1 MFQAI
6 RRADHTSL
14 RTFAKT
20 FIGMGN
26 DPAALLCLDHAF
38 SSPLELQNLP
48 FSEVE
53 ALISLFFDYIRLL
66 NKFRR
71 DESLAQDSN
80 HQRLFGFQVLGEN
93 RYLAPRHSILHEKIT
108 DRPGSSKKGTGG
120 HTCSSDDLRLGIT
133 QLISAR
139 ISDRTEAQDG
149 ACRGVHGFSPCLHL
163 LIEEKCD
170 SPGGEGSCSFQHVQR
185 EQLTSD
191 WYNARLRL
199 ILLQFQILN
208 SARCDNLDVKRYA
221 LAHSAMNVW
230 ILIKSEVTGLRR
242 CTQHSI
248 HPFRDSDHWRT
259 LTLPTYPMELM
270 V

>member
-6 RRADHTSL
+6 RRADHASL

-38 SSPLELQNLP
+38 SSPLELRNLP
-48 FSEVE
+48 FSEID
-53 ALISLFFDYIRLL
+53 ALLSLYFHYIRLL

-71 DESLAQDSN
+71 DKSLAQDSS
-80 HQRLFGFQVLGEN
+80 HQRLFGFQMLGKN
-93 RYLAPRHSILHEKIT
+93 RYLAPRHSTLHEKLT
-108 DRPGSSKKGTGG
+108 NQSGSSRKGTDG
-120 HTCSSDDLRLGIT
+120 HACGSDDLRRGIT

-139 ISDRTEAQDG
+139 ISNRTEAQDG
-149 ACRGVHGFSPCLHL
+149 ACRSVHGFSPCLHL

-170 SPGGEGSCSFQHVQR
+170 SPDGEGSCSFQHIQR

-199 ILLQFQILN
+199 ILLQFRILN
-208 SARCDNLDVKRYA
+208 LARCDNLDVKRYV
-221 LAHSAMNVW
+221 LAHSAINACGYS
-230 ILIKSEVTGLRR
+230 LDLKL
-242 CTQHSI
+242 
-248 HPFRDSDHWRT
+248 
-259 LTLPTYPMELM
+259 LA
-270 V
+270 

>member
-6 RRADHTSL
+6 RRADHASL

-38 SSPLELQNLP
+38 SSPLELRNLP

-53 ALISLFFDYIRLL
+53 ALLSLYFDYIRLL

-80 HQRLFGFQVLGEN
+80 HQRLFGFQALGEN
-93 RYLAPRHSILHEKIT
+93 RYLVPRHSILHEKLP
-108 DRPGSSKKGTGG
+108 DRSGSNRKGMDG
-120 HTCSSDDLRLGIT
+120 HACGSEDLRRGIT

-139 ISDRTEAQDG
+139 ISDRTEAQDD

-170 SPGGEGSCSFQHVQR
+170 SPDAEGSCSFQHIQW

-208 SARCDNLDVKRYA
+208 LARCDNLDVKRYV
-221 LAHSAMNVW
+221 LAHSVINA
-230 ILIKSEVTGLRR
+230 
-242 CTQHSI
+242 C
-248 HPFRDSDHWRT
+248 RDSLD
-259 LTLPTYPMELM
+259 LKLLA
-270 V
+270 